1 MGATTTSGK
10 RVEGMATVL
19 VVEDEEPILALLSAL
34 LEDEGYRVATARNGR
49 EGLDC
54 LAIAQPDAVLCDV
67 MMPVID
73 GATLCRYIQAD
84 PAYRSI
90 PVVLMSAARPPLAS
104 SGCRY
109 AAFLAKPFTLDS
121 VLDVL
126 ERVIGEGVAAT

>member
-1 MGATTTSGK
+1 MT
-10 RVEGMATVL
+10 TVL

-34 LEDEGYRVATARNGR
+34 LGDEGYHVATARNGR

-54 LAIAQPDAVLCDV
+54 LAVAHPDVVLCDV
-67 MMPVID
+67 MMPMID
-73 GATLCRYIQAD
+73 GATLCRYIQSD

-109 AAFLAKPFTLDS
+109 AAFLAKPFTLDA

-126 ERVIGEGVAAT
+126 ERVIGEGVSAT

>member
-1 MGATTTSGK
+1 MT
-10 RVEGMATVL
+10 TVL

-54 LAIAQPDAVLCDV
+54 LALVHPDAVLCDV
-67 MMPVID
+67 MMPVLD
-73 GATLCRYIQAD
+73 GATLCRYIQSH

-90 PVVLMSAARPPLAS
+90 PVVLMSAAAAPLTSAA
-104 SGCRY
+104 CRY
-109 AAFLAKPFTLDS
+109 AAFLAKPFTLDA

-126 ERVIGEGVAAT
+126 ERVIGEGVSAT